1 MLRILC
7 INFGNP
13 QPQAKEFWTNSLS
26 YSRSHPLD
34 KLVVG
39 EYHDISL
46 MCETALDTIVH
57 ESTALSYTTVK
68 YHVTHSSQSD
78 RNIIYQSYISY
89 IQYLILSC
97 GISNLFHLQYVVYV
111 KYTFLNLLYCSVIYP
126 HQSIYH
132 NLHISQYSLYI
143 SDLVHPMHNVYLFTY
158 LHIIESSC
166 ATQTAKRVVLLHIP
180 LTDIISSQ
188 LGKRIVMSCYVG
200 KRFKQIKE
208 RPLVAVWCHQTFIVG
223 DSYY

>member
-1 MLRILC
+1 MLILAAIDFKNSFVTLDLTHCHCSTTKREMLRILC

-13 QPQAKEFWTNSLS
+13 QPWAKEFWTNSLS

-78 RNIIYQSYISY
+78 RNIIY
-89 IQYLILSC
+89 
-97 GISNLFHLQYVVYV
+97 
-111 KYTFLNLLYCSVIYP
+111 
-126 HQSIYH
+126 
-132 NLHISQYSLYI
+132 
-143 SDLVHPMHNVYLFTY
+143 
-158 LHIIESSC
+158 
-166 ATQTAKRVVLLHIP
+166 
-180 LTDIISSQ
+180 
-188 LGKRIVMSCYVG
+188 
-200 KRFKQIKE
+200 
-208 RPLVAVWCHQTFIVG
+208 
-223 DSYY
+223 